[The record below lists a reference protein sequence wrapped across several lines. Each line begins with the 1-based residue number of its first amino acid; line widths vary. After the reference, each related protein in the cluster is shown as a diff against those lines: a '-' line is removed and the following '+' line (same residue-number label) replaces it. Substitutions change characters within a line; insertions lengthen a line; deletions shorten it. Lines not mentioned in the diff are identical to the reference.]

1 MADKDGETAMG
12 SDNELVGGGLPGSE
26 VVDGLAVTDA
36 LVDPVLA
43 EGTDNL
49 LVLRMDELLPD
60 SGGEIVILDGVG
72 EGLAIVTQDS
82 VAGQGV
88 SDPHVTASGLDVQ
101 GYAFTTFGSGI
112 TIFYPSEAKL
122 LVLPEAT

>member
-1 MADKDGETAMG
+1 MG
-12 SDNELVGGGLPGSE
+12 SDDSLVGGGLPENE

-36 LVDPVLA
+36 RVDPVPA

-60 SGGEIVILDGVG
+60 SGGEIVILDSVG
-72 EGLAIVTQDS
+72 DGLAIVTQDHVS
-82 VAGQGV
+82 GQGV

-101 GYAFTTFGSGI
+101 GYAFATFDSGI

-122 LVLPEAT
+122 LVLPETT